1 MAATGTDSKAAR
13 RHPMLGA
20 AALAAYVLAIVA
32 ANWATHRYGLA
43 PVGFGL
49 TATAGTYAAGA
60 ALMLRNVVQDAL
72 GRRLVLAAIVVGA
85 SLSAFTSPGLAL
97 ASGVAF
103 GLSELLDM
111 AVYTPLR
118 KRGWARAVLPA
129 SFLGAVVDTF
139 VFLYLAGFPVTRDG
153 VLGQLVGKGWFV
165 WVPVAIVGAIRAG
178 RAAKGGGSDSVL
190 RDSIDRAGA

>member
-1 MAATGTDSKAAR
+1 MTRKN
-13 RHPMLGA
+13 LGIV
-20 AALAAYVLAIVA
+20 ALAAYVASIAA
-32 ANWATHRYGLA
+32 ANYATARYGLR

-60 ALMLRNVVQDAL
+60 ALMLRNVVQDTL
-72 GRRLVLAAIVVGA
+72 GRRVVAAAILAGA
-85 SLSAFTSPGLAL
+85 GLSAFTSTPALAL

-129 SFLGAVVDTF
+129 SLVGAVVDTF
-139 VFLYLAGFPVTRDG
+139 AFLYLAGFPVTMPG
-153 VLGQLVGKGWFV
+153 VAGQLVGKTWAV
-165 WVPVAIVGAIRAG
+165 WLPLAAVLTYRSVRRAVPRDAIGT
-178 RAAKGGGSDSVL
+178 
-190 RDSIDRAGA
+190 